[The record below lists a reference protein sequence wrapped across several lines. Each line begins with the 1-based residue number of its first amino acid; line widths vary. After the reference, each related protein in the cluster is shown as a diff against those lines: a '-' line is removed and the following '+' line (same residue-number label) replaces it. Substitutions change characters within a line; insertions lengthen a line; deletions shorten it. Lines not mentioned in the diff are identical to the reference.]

1 VRVHEPGSNRLL
13 GAVMRRERGTLRVFV
28 TYIFRAESSMSTY
41 SPFGRGRRKFAEKFT
56 SRQGLWLLGIVAVI
70 MMAMMLLIVL
80 GYLNVDID

>member
-1 VRVHEPGSNRLL
+1 MNRVRIVYSEPLCGGS
-13 GAVMRRERGTLRVFV
+13 GGTLRAFV
-28 TYIFRAESSMSTY
+28 TYIFRAESAMSTY

-80 GYLNVDID
+80 GYMNVDID